1 MQQYNMTQALRISE
15 SVEANIA
22 DLIDKMCDGEP
33 REVRGMVWS
42 MVATR
47 IAFRSGRGDC
57 FRLPALE
64 EV

>member
-1 MQQYNMTQALRISE
+1 MTLYNIDRASRIAE
-15 SVEANIA
+15 GVEANVA
-22 DLIDKMCDGEP
+22 DLITKMCEGEKP
-33 REVRGMVWS
+33 EVERVVWS

-64 EV
+64 DC